1 MVGSRHSSLRL
12 PSTTVRASTAP
23 RCPWAGVT
31 SPAGQP
37 NSQAS
42 TSAVTSRGTD
52 QGWSGGA
59 VDGRRTPP
67 RRSATLPERG
77 PISGGAGSG
86 VGAFAGPVA
95 GLLADS
101 LARRMVRSTR
111 AASDHRVAGGWP
123 VSAGRMRTSFVVDP
137 GAWMTVW
144 QRSDA
149 GRKGRGS
156 ARAGGSPQRVG
167 GAGRRARGHAQDPF
181 SLGVRRGSRPWVAFR
196 CGMAMREGA
205 VTGAGCQADRP
216 KEPAFIGS
224 QPSRAAP
231 VARSTWLIGA
241 FRLWFGRLWCLR
253 PPSTAL
259 LALDKR
265 RTRRVWAV
273 VALSPVVRER
283 SSTT

>member
-86 VGAFAGPVA
+86 VGAFASSLA
-95 GLLADS
+95 GSLVGSGADS

-231 VARSTWLIGA
+231 VARST
-241 FRLWFGRLWCLR
+241 C
-253 PPSTAL
+253 
-259 LALDKR
+259 
-265 RTRRVWAV
+265 
-273 VALSPVVRER
+273 
-283 SSTT
+283 